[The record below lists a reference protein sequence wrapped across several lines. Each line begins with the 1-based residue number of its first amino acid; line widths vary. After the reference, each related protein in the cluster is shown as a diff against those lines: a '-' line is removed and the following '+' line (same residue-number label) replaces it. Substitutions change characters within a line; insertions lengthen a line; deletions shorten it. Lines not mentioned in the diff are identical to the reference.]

1 MRIVPQCSIAYVYDK
16 RYQTGSVLR
25 LLMFLF
31 IFSSHRKRQRNQR
44 HSGQA
49 SRTTPNVLI
58 TRENGHTH
66 MSSPSDHLSSDSPG
80 SEKYLR
86 PERKG
91 NSVQGVYHYD
101 FVVCGFNRM
110 DSR

>member
-1 MRIVPQCSIAYVYDK
+1 
-16 RYQTGSVLR
+16 
-25 LLMFLF
+25 
-31 IFSSHRKRQRNQR
+31 
-44 HSGQA
+44 
-49 SRTTPNVLI
+49 
-58 TRENGHTH
+58 
-66 MSSPSDHLSSDSPG
+66 MSSPSDHLSADSPG

-101 FVVCGFNRM
+101 FVVCGFNKM